1 MFPET
6 SILSILLTR
15 LLAECVPDGLYVV
28 FQQGSGGTEAL
39 QGALLLPLSFHLTQG
54 NLVELDDACGREAVR
69 NCETQ
74 SYVRWVR
81 I

>member
-15 LLAECVPDGLYVV
+15 LHAERVPDGLYVV

-39 QGALLLPLSFHLTQG
+39 LGALSLPLSFHLAQG
-54 NLVELDDACGREAVR
+54 HLVELEDACGRIAVR
-69 NCETQ
+69 NCEAQ
-74 SYVRWVR
+74 SYV
-81 I
+81 